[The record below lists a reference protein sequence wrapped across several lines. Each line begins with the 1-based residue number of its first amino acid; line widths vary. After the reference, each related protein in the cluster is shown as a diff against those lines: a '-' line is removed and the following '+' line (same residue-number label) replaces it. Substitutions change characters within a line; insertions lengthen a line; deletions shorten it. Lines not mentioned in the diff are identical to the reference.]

1 MTHPSPAESA
11 EARYPTDEAL
21 HAAQVVV
28 FAMATLAEMR
38 DSDTESHLLR
48 VQHYVRLLC
57 TELQKNPVHASALSP
72 AYVETLI
79 ASVPIYDMGTLGVPD
94 RVLLKPGRLTPDE
107 VSIMRTH
114 TTLGHDALVRA
125 EKTLGRPSP
134 LLATAKELTLCH
146 QEKWDGTGYP
156 QGLRG
161 DQIPLCARIVALADV
176 YDALISNKVYKD
188 GVPHERAVAILTED
202 RGSHF
207 DPAVVDAFLAVQ
219 GDFQTVAKR
228 FADTDADMHQ
238 KIEYLANA
246 IAEVATL

>member
-1 MTHPSPAESA
+1 MTHPSPALPT
-11 EARYPTDEAL
+11 EAGPQIDEAL

-48 VQHYVRLLC
+48 VQQYVRLLC
-57 TELQKNPVHASALSP
+57 TELQKKSAYASALTP
-72 AYVETLI
+72 AYVESLV
-79 ASVPIYDMGTLGVPD
+79 ASVPMYDMGTIGVPD

-107 VSIMRTH
+107 ISIMRTH

-125 EKTLGRPSP
+125 EKTLGRVSP
-134 LLATAKELTLCH
+134 LLTTAKELTLCH

-156 QGLRG
+156 KGLWG
-161 DQIPLCARIVALADV
+161 EQIPLCARIVAVADV
-176 YDALISNKVYKD
+176 FDALISNKVYKD
-188 GVPHERAVAILTED
+188 GVPHELAVAIITEG

-207 DPAVVDAFLAVQ
+207 DPAVVDAFLVVHE
-219 GDFQTVAKR
+219 DFRAAADR
-228 FADTDADMHQ
+228 YADTEADMHQ

-246 IAEVATL
+246 IAEPASL

>member
-1 MTHPSPAESA
+1 MNQPNPTPTPT
-11 EARYPTDEAL
+11 PTDEAL
-21 HAAQVVV
+21 HAAHVVL

-48 VQHYVRLLC
+48 VQQYVRLLC
-57 TELQKNPVHASALSP
+57 TELQKNAAHAATLST
-72 AYVETLI
+72 AYVDSLV
-79 ASVPIYDMGTLGVPD
+79 ASVPMYDMGTIGVPD
-94 RVLLKPGRLTPDE
+94 RVLLKPGRLTADE
-107 VSIMRTH
+107 ISIMRTH

-156 QGLRG
+156 KGLWG
-161 DQIPLCARIVALADV
+161 EQIPLCARIVALADV
-176 YDALISNKVYKD
+176 FDALISNKVYKD
-188 GVPHERAVAILTED
+188 GVPHERAVAIITEG

-207 DPAVVDAFLAVQ
+207 DPAVVDAFLVVQ
-219 GDFQTVAKR
+219 EDFRAAAKR
-228 FADTDADMHQ
+228 YADTDADMHQ